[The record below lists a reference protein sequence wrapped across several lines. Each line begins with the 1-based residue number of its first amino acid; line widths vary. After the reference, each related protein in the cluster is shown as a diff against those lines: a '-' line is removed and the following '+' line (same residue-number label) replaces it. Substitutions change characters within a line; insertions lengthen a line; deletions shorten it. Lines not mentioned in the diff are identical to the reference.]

1 MLDLV
6 LRSTALLLTAWL
18 FGGML
23 LFAAGFAAF
32 LFKVLPM
39 AQARTLIRQ
48 AFPPFY
54 MFVIAT
60 SALAAILF
68 VAWDLVNACLMAL
81 VALTTIP
88 TRQVLM
94 PAINHATDQGLRGR
108 FVRLHGLSVAISLAH
123 IAIAGAV
130 LVRIAS

>member
-1 MLDLV
+1 MTNNMLDLV

-54 MFVIAT
+54 MFVIVT
-60 SALAAILF
+60 SALAAIFL
-68 VAWDLVNACLMAL
+68 
-81 VALTTIP
+81 
-88 TRQVLM
+88 
-94 PAINHATDQGLRGR
+94 
-108 FVRLHGLSVAISLAH
+108 
-123 IAIAGAV
+123 
-130 LVRIAS
+130 